1 MTLYGVLKHTL
12 VVYTFQKISYIF
24 DFWYEYVEYVEL
36 GISCTHFF
44 QDVQTLCMQINE
56 RLDSI
61 AEFGR
66 DLLQIGITKN
76 HKEVR

>member
-1 MTLYGVLKHTL
+1 MNML
-12 VVYTFQKISYIF
+12 
-24 DFWYEYVEYVEL
+24 ECRPNYVEL

-66 DLLQIGITKN
+66 DLLQIGITK
-76 HKEVR
+76 KYK